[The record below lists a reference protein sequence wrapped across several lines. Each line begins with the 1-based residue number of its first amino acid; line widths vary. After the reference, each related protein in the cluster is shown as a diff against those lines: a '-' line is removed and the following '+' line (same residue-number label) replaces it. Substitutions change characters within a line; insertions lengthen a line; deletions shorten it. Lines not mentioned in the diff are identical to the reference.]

1 MLGRTRVVI
10 QQLLLRLGYRLERVH
25 PEYPVLAKA
34 IDPVGVEIL
43 GDPEFQSSC
52 REIAGLTLLDLPR
65 LANLWQLCRISNRSG
80 GIIEVGAY
88 KGGSALHVSNS
99 CPSRR
104 VIVCDSF
111 SGFEL
116 LDSVLDN
123 NFNMAMFRDT
133 QREIVERLFEGKQR
147 NARVV
152 AGYFPQSCLGIDL
165 KPISF
170 AHIDVDSYKATIE
183 TLQFLDGCMIEE
195 SLILL
200 DDYNRKAEGVD
211 KAIGEFVKEN
221 RVWVVFPLFP
231 CQAVLIHKSW
241 LD

>member
-1 MLGRTRVVI
+1 MLARAKVTI
-10 QQLLLRLGYRLERVH
+10 KQLILRLGYCLEKVH
-25 PEYPVLAKA
+25 REYPVLAKA

-43 GDPEFQSSC
+43 ADSEFQCSC

-65 LANLWQLCRISNRSG
+65 LANLWQLCRISNRNG
-80 GIIEVGAY
+80 GIVEVGAY
-88 KGGSALHVSNS
+88 KGGSALHLSNS
-99 CPSRR
+99 CPNRR

-111 SGFEL
+111 AGFEA

-123 NFNMAMFRDT
+123 NFNMAMFKDT
-133 QREIVERLFEGKQR
+133 QTETVERLFEGKQR

-152 AGYFPQSCLGIDL
+152 AGFFPRSCLGIDL

-183 TLQFLDGCMIEE
+183 GLQFADGCMMEE

-200 DDYNRKAEGVD
+200 DDCNRKAGGVD
-211 KAIGEFVKEN
+211 KAIGEFVKGK
-221 RVWVVFPLFP
+221 RVCAVVPLFP
-231 CQAVLIHKSW
+231 SQALLIHKSW
-241 LD
+241 FD